1 MEAGEARAEQRAV
14 RWDTPSLAESGKR
27 SRRREPEPSV
37 EEESAQE
44 ESAQQ
49 SSSGRAIQAEGRA
62 SIKVRH
68 AGGHCVSEEQESRGS
83 VCISHLY

>member
-27 SRRREPEPSV
+27 SRRRELEPSV

-44 ESAQQ
+44 SAQQ
-49 SSSGRAIQAEGRA
+49 RSSGRAIQAEGRA